1 MAMKSFIM
9 VVATVFVVIN
19 GKIDGEK
26 LAFVQEKAMSEFILP
41 LSQS

>member
-26 LAFVQEKAMSEFILP
+26 LALEIKKRCLNLFYR
-41 LSQS
+41 

>member
-26 LAFVQEKAMSEFILP
+26 LA
-41 LSQS
+41 LSKKKRCLNLFYR